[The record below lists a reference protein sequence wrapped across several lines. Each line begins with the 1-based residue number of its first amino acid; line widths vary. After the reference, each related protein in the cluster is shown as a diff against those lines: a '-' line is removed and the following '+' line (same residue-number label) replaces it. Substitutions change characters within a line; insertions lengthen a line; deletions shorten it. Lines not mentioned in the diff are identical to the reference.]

1 MPANTKR
8 THKPA
13 GVAKADPHGARS
25 PARRRK
31 KWMDK
36 PPTVVATGVAKVA
49 VLQPLLLH
57 VLCHGTNPPQAPSG
71 IKVTNRFGIGCV
83 VMLAVRGGVGRPGPE
98 FSRALLKPASS
109 PVYEVVAGVK
119 ETGSGAADKTAPSIG
134 SLAASPD
141 EMVANEYP
149 AEGIH
154 TTDLPHEPST
164 WALDCEMCLSASGP
178 VLARVCLL
186 DHTGAVVVDELVQ
199 PDVPITDHLTQFLG
213 ITPEMLSGVTTTRT
227 QVVERLLQIV
237 SARDVVVGHALEHD
251 LAALGMVHRLVVDTA
266 LLYEHV
272 LGPPAKSSLRYL
284 AKVHLD
290 RTIQASDEGHS
301 PVEDAATAL
310 DLVHLWM
317 ENYNRL
323 LPRADCLQGRSRTNS
338 VFRRLKAQHGPN
350 NNPVLLCVVKQL
362 GNQTGFYHAAAAP
375 DRRVACD
382 NDAAATKAVIEAL
395 ADAQFVFGELGSGA
409 PALEILLA
417 MPPGGLLVVVPDY
430 AKSKTSAP
438 AACDMYFCIKQ

>member
-1 MPANTKR
+1 MAGSTKR
-8 THKPA
+8 TRKPA
-13 GVAKADPHGARS
+13 GVAKTGPLGGQS

-49 VLQPLLLH
+49 ALQPLLLH

-83 VMLAVRGGVGRPGPE
+83 VVLAVRGAVGRPGPE
-98 FSRALLKPASS
+98 FSQALLKPASS
-109 PVYEVVAGVK
+109 PVYEVVTGVK
-119 ETGSGAADKTAPSIG
+119 ETVGAAAEKTVPSIE
-134 SLAASPD
+134 SLAASAD

-149 AEGIH
+149 TEGTP
-154 TTDLPHEPST
+154 TTHLPHEQRT

-199 PDVPITDHLTQFLG
+199 PEVPITDHLTQFLG

-323 LPRADCLQGRSRTNS
+323 LPRADCLQGRSRTDS
-338 VFRRLKAQHGPN
+338 VFRRLRAQHGPN

-362 GNQTGFYHAAAAP
+362 GNQTGFYRAAAAP
-375 DRRVACD
+375 DHRVACGS
-382 NDAAATKAVIEAL
+382 DAAAAKAIIEAL
-395 ADAQFVFGELGSGA
+395 AGSQFVFGELGSDARA
-409 PALEILLA
+409 PEILQA
-417 MPPGGLLVVVPDY
+417 MPPGGMMVVVPDY
-430 AKSKTSAP
+430 AKSKAPAP